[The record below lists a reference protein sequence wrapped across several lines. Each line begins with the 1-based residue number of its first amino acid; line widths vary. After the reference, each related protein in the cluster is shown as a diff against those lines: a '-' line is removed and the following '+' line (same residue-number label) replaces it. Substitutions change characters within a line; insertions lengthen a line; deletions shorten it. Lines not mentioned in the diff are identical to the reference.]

1 MLFFIIIFTIIF
13 ATNKQF
19 SSAKFLTVFFQIHAL
34 GVYKIFMILGG
45 ESLFERGINKR
56 GRLFKRNTVLAIGS
70 FLFSMILKYNLI
82 FMRTSSESL
91 EVIKLLF
98 VFTSYVLLAVI
109 SKGPPLRY
117 SAFDSRFCCSFNIS
131 TPLAQV

>member
-1 MLFFIIIFTIIF
+1 
-13 ATNKQF
+13 
-19 SSAKFLTVFFQIHAL
+19 
-34 GVYKIFMILGG
+34 MILGG
-45 ESLFERGINKR
+45 GSLFERGINKR

-70 FLFSMILKYNLI
+70 FLFSMILNYNLI

-109 SKGPPLRY
+109 S
-117 SAFDSRFCCSFNIS
+117 
-131 TPLAQV
+131 